1 MVCMLK
7 SDPPPHGFAGATR
20 TTGGGRPSDE
30 EISVTTSSYQ
40 APKYGPAPGRGDP
53 AARTDG
59 EHDDGGRG
67 DVYLRVQASPE
78 FQEIRRRYRDFVFPM
93 TALFLVWYFAYVLA
107 STLARDLM
115 ARPVVGEVNVA
126 LAFGLGQFAS
136 TFLIAWLY
144 ARHAVRKRDRAAL
157 ALRWETQ
164 ERLR

>member
-1 MVCMLK
+1 M
-7 SDPPPHGFAGATR
+7 
-20 TTGGGRPSDE
+20 
-30 EISVTTSSYQ
+30 TTSSYQ
-40 APKYGPAPGRGDP
+40 ALEYGPAPGRGDP
-53 AARTDG
+53 VGQADG
-59 EHDDGGRG
+59 PREEPRG

-115 ARPVVGEVNVA
+115 ARPVVGEINVA
-126 LAFGLGQFAS
+126 LAFGLAQFAS
-136 TFLIAWLY
+136 TFLITWLY